1 MYFNAYLYC
10 DEIVNENPPRAV
22 VLTTYSFEDVDRSL
36 EPSNGNEACFPSL
49 VAVHPPS

>member
-22 VLTTYSFEDVDRSL
+22 VLTTYSFEAVELRL
-36 EPSNGNEACFPSL
+36 EP
-49 VAVHPPS
+49 